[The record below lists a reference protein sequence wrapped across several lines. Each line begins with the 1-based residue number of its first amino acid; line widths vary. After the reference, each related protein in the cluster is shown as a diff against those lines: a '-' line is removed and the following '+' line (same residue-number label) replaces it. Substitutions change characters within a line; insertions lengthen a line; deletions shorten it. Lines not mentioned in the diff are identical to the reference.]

1 MVYIEESKFL
11 YYKVSFNLILKVWK
25 VKKDIWIRVL
35 ILDLMKIDKMWKG
48 KVYCIR

>member
-25 VKKDIWIRVL
+25 VKKKKKNWIRVL
-35 ILDLMKIDKMWKG
+35 ILGLMKIG
-48 KVYCIR
+48 KNVER